1 MLDKRK
7 VRLQVQ
13 ELRSRIDY
21 HNYRY
26 YVLDDPEIADAE
38 YDRLMKRLQKL
49 EEKYPFLLTPD
60 SPTQRVGGTLL
71 SKTFAPIPH
80 TVPML
85 SLGNAFDEDEVKGW
99 LERIKKG
106 LGAAKAIELVAEP
119 KLDGCAVEL
128 IYEDGLFVRGSTRGD
143 GRVGEDITW
152 NLKML
157 KDVPSRLKGKS
168 IPHYLEVR
176 GEIYIELEG
185 FKELNVRQARAKEK
199 LFANP
204 RNAAAGS
211 LRQLDPRVSAS
222 RPLRLFLY
230 DVGEVR
236 GAELESQLDLL
247 VTLKALGLRTIKGA
261 HLCTNLEGILKYYDK
276 LIGERNKLSFEVDGA
291 VVKLNRFDLRKK
303 LGVRAREPRWAV
315 AYKFPPREETTK
327 ILEINVQ
334 VGRTGVLT
342 PVAKLEPVRVGGVI
356 VSNATLHNEDQM
368 VGKDIRIGDY
378 VIVRRAGDVRMIS

>member
-327 ILEINVQ
+327 ILEIK
-334 VGRTGVLT
+334 T
-342 PVAKLEPVRVGGVI
+342 
-356 VSNATLHNEDQM
+356 
-368 VGKDIRIGDY
+368 
-378 VIVRRAGDVRMIS
+378 